1 MFAALKLPLILK
13 PPSPS
18 PAGFPGEEHVFLIF
32 LVIYQTWGECFIDVI
47 SNTISSAAGSPR
59 ASSSS
64 PPPGYPRVSPG
75 APEELARRLRVA
87 EYFWL
92 TTQASSVWWIFCA
105 KQFWRRRKGGEN
117 KSFFH
122 GVSKL
127 FGHWIKNEFED
138 CGEGNLS
145 LLTTDLT
152 CQSIIM

>member
-32 LVIYQTWGECFIDVI
+32 LVIYQTWGECFIDGI
-47 SNTISSAAGSPR
+47 SNTIFSAAGSPR

-92 TTQASSVWWIFCA
+92 TTQASSVLWNFCA
-105 KQFWRRRKGGEN
+105 KQFWRRRKGAEN
-117 KSFFH
+117 KSFFM
-122 GVSKL
+122 VPPNCLAIELKMSLRIVEKEIFL
-127 FGHWIKNEFED
+127 FSQLIWHVRV
-138 CGEGNLS
+138 
-145 LLTTDLT
+145 
-152 CQSIIM
+152 